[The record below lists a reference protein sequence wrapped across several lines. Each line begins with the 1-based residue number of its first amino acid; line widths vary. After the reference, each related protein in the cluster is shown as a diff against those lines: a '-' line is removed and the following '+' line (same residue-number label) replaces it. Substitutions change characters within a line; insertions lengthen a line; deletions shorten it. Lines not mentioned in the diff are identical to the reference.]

1 MSSVTRYRTTRR
13 RFGAAALAATAAP
26 AGAAL
31 AACGL
36 PGGAGGAPEAATQ
49 IKPGS
54 TVQWM
59 YWSTPGPWLE
69 ANQKEAAA
77 FEAQQAKLGL
87 KVEQLNT
94 PAGAPFL
101 EKLSSLLAG
110 GTPPDVAEI
119 MPWDVP
125 QYLAQKV
132 LLNLTPYVKR
142 DKYDLADF
150 FPAGFDQYRYGADGK
165 PGGTTGGDLYGVPR
179 DFPTR
184 ALGYNADAFREVG
197 AKLPH
202 SSGLLTGLPPAW
214 GQSLGGQ
221 RTSRA
226 RLALC
231 CPPTH
236 RSFCFGEPNLSLS
249 TTTLMRL
256 R

>member
-1 MSSVTRYRTTRR
+1 MIRYRTTRR

-94 PAGAPFL
+94 PAGR
-101 EKLSSLLAG
+101 LSWRSC
-110 GTPPDVAEI
+110 PPC
-119 MPWDVP
+119 W
-125 QYLAQKV
+125 
-132 LLNLTPYVKR
+132 
-142 DKYDLADF
+142 
-150 FPAGFDQYRYGADGK
+150 PAGRRRTWPRSC
-165 PGGTTGGDLYGVPR
+165 PGTSPSTSPR
-179 DFPTR
+179 R
-184 ALGYNADAFREVG
+184 
-197 AKLPH
+197 
-202 SSGLLTGLPPAW
+202 
-214 GQSLGGQ
+214 
-221 RTSRA
+221 
-226 RLALC
+226 C
-231 CPPTH
+231 C
-236 RSFCFGEPNLSLS
+236 
-249 TTTLMRL
+249 
-256 R
+256 